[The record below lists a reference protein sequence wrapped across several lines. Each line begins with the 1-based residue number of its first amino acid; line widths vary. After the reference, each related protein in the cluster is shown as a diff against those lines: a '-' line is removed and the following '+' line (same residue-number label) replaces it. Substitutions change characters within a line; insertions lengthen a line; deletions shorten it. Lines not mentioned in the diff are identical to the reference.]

1 MEIQKTHE
9 LQKQSCEKKNKAG
22 GIMFPNLDYAT
33 RLPQSKQ
40 HGTGTKNRHI
50 DQWNIIGIPWKREC
64 CTLQYSCLGNPMD
77 KEDQQAIVHEVAKS
91 QT

>member
-33 RLPQSKQ
+33 RLP
-40 HGTGTKNRHI
+40 
-50 DQWNIIGIPWKREC
+50 
-64 CTLQYSCLGNPMD
+64 
-77 KEDQQAIVHEVAKS
+77 
-91 QT
+91 